1 MQLTYLI
8 NILQD
13 YYNIVPHRFETDP
26 VNLMKNRSLVEKK
39 LRKFQYILA
48 WLILSEKTCKLSLGT
63 TTFKSFVSHTS
74 L

>member
-1 MQLTYLI
+1 MQLIYLI
-8 NILQD
+8 NILPD
-13 YYNIVPHRFETDP
+13 YYNIVRDRFETDP
-26 VNLMKNRSLVEKK
+26 VNLMKNRPLVEKK

-63 TTFKSFVSHTS
+63 TFKSFVSHTG